1 MFCFLF
7 GDLHT
12 DGAMQIQ
19 NYVPLCFFS
28 FLPLQENES
37 DMQKQVVL
45 KESVILISFE
55 REVNLNTVMRSGLEG
70 CCSALTVFYPGLAK
84 LFIAFAIGF

>member
-1 MFCFLF
+1 MF
-7 GDLHT
+7 
-12 DGAMQIQ
+12 
-19 NYVPLCFFS
+19 LCVSSHFYHYKKMS
-28 FLPLQENES
+28 H
-37 DMQKQVVL
+37 MQKQVVL

-70 CCSALTVFYPGLAK
+70 CCSALTVFYPSLAK

>member
-1 MFCFLF
+1 MF
-7 GDLHT
+7 
-12 DGAMQIQ
+12 
-19 NYVPLCFFS
+19 LCVSSHFYHYKKMS
-28 FLPLQENES
+28 H
-37 DMQKQVVL
+37 MQKQVVL